1 MSYETTSADY
11 CPKDRYSSAEQMQ
24 SGIQKGINMGQYAH
38 NRAEKQAYAYG
49 GAILGATAQQR
60 PQGSVAREIQ
70 QLEKNLHLLAGVID
84 SLDNRLAS
92 VFVPSPETS
101 SGLRSSDGGGCALAN
116 QIAGFNSMLSSQIS
130 RIEMIHQGVDL

>member
-1 MSYETTSADY
+1 MNYETTSADY
-11 CPKDRYSSAEQMQ
+11 CPKDRYSSAEQRQ

-38 NRAEKQAYAYG
+38 G
-49 GAILGATAQQR
+49 GAILGAAAPQR
-60 PQGSVAREIQ
+60 PQGGVAREVQ
-70 QLEKNLHLLAGVID
+70 QLEKNLHLLASVID

-101 SGLRSSDGGGCALAN
+101 SGLRNSDGGGCSLAN
-116 QIAGFNSMLSSQIS
+116 QIAGLNSMLSSQIS